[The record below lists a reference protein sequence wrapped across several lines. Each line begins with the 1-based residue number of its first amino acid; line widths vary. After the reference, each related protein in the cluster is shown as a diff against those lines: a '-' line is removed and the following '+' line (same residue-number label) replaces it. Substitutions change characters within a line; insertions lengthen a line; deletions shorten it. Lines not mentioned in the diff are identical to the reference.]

1 MRLPA
6 ARFPA
11 ARAACVVVLVAAA
24 TLVAPAQGA
33 VAGPEDNKRK
43 VDASIEALKGDLGDT
58 SADLTAAYGA
68 LQQTQ
73 GKLPAARSELAD
85 AQRSETAA
93 AARDRDLGRQLALS
107 QAAEGKAVDDLDGT
121 TRDTAAT
128 STVIG
133 AIARQAYQTSGMGEL
148 SVALQAQSAD
158 EFATRV
164 VLVDTALRIQGDA
177 LARLSVLRADTA
189 AARSRLS
196 AVRRQTALVK
206 AQAAAH
212 LISTQQATTAAASAA
227 AAVDDLLTR
236 QRVQV
241 ATVESRKSAERIRLD
256 ALQTQSR
263 QLGAQLAEIA
273 RQARLKAAR
282 DRAARAAAA
291 ARAREA
297 ASRER
302 AAAVRR
308 VAAAAAAARRA
319 AASTR
324 SLRRSSSAGDTP
336 PAPAPSTSADPS
348 PTPGGASSGG
358 VSSGGFV
365 SSGYL
370 SVPVD
375 GARVSSEFGMR
386 FHPILHYWRLHA
398 GIDFAVGCGTP
409 VHAAA
414 DGQVISAGW
423 GGSYGNRI
431 VVDHGLVGSI
441 GLATTYN
448 HLTSIVVSS
457 GPVSRGQLIGYSGTT
472 GSSTGCHLHF
482 ETYDDGTPVNPRK
495 WF

>member
-107 QAAEGKAVDDLDGT
+107 QAAEGKAVDDLNGT

-158 EFATRV
+158 DFATRV

-308 VAAAAAAARRA
+308 VAAARRA

-324 SLRRSSSAGDTP
+324 SLRRSSSTGDTP
-336 PAPAPSTSADPS
+336 PAAPPAGGPSTSADPS
-348 PTPGGASSGG
+348 PTSGG
-358 VSSGGFV
+358 TSSGGFV

-370 SVPVD
+370 SAPVD

-386 FHPILHYWRLHA
+386 FHPILRYWRLHA

-409 VHAAA
+409 VRAAA
-414 DGQVISAGW
+414 DGRVISAGW
-423 GGSYGNRI
+423 GGGYGNRI
-431 VVDHGLVGSI
+431 VLDHGLVGSI

-448 HLTSIVVSS
+448 HLASIVVSS
-457 GPVSRGQLIGYSGTT
+457 GSVSRGQLIGYSGTT
-472 GSSTGCHLHF
+472 GASTGCHLHF